1 MGMPTEPLLD
11 IMRRSMANL
20 DFVEAHAGPD
30 GPYEVTQL
38 INTFL
43 GALAHPFEAM
53 RDDLMVLP
61 LSDAAVL
68 GWPMINKERPSDA
81 EPSSLGDLIRLMRNG
96 MAHGNLDYLS
106 DGKGQIH
113 ALRVWNTHPRT
124 GARTWGAVFS
134 IADMRRFLR
143 LFVELI
149 ERRHKEFGWYERGVA

>member
-1 MGMPTEPLLD
+1 MGMPTEPVLD

-20 DFVEAHAGPD
+20 AFVEAHAGPA

-53 RDDLMVLP
+53 RDELMALP
-61 LSDAAVL
+61 LTDAARL
-68 GWPMINKERPSDA
+68 GWPTISKERPSDSD
-81 EPSSLGDLIRLMRNG
+81 PSSLGDLIRLMRNG

-106 DGKGQIH
+106 EGKGQIR

-124 GARTWGAVFS
+124 GARTWGAVVLV
-134 IADMRRFLR
+134 ADMRRFLS

-149 ERRHKEFGWYERGVA
+149 ERRHEDFGWYERGVA